1 MSKAAIEQSLTG
13 LLPTLSA
20 LPPDLIELSLS
31 LLAQSRSKA
40 PNLKADEEIG
50 RTLRQR
56 LGLDTINSHPPC
68 PPRVYKKLYQYL
80 DNALRPPPVT
90 PRKDRTAQL
99 ADNGGPLP
107 SPALRR
113 NGSLT
118 ATPSRTPLTSP
129 SKSKLGTPL
138 GKSKHA
144 AQKDISA
151 DDDVPEFV
159 MPTIRHLCK
168 AFDTPSAAPHVY
180 AGARSVLQL
189 RRSGHEL
196 SPQRTQAR
204 AAKRRRGESDVDTA
218 PLAAGA
224 IAEHRIPALLIVLY
238 MYTAARLR
246 GEQMGGQDYIL
257 RRAQAVEAVR
267 QLAIGKDLS
276 DEELI
281 ADIEAFLREA
291 TSTGWLEM
299 EWYWNIP
306 VNGTGEEDDA
316 GQASDVYAEDE
327 ERARQDDLPMRVPKT
342 PLKTRVGDVDGS
354 AESVGSAGLQ
364 AGLGTMFQD
373 KVDWLG
379 EERRRRFTVWRKDVM
394 RKIREIEGEGNTT
407 LVVG

>member
-1 MSKAAIEQSLTG
+1 MSKAAIEQSLIG

-50 RTLRQR
+50 RTSRQR
-56 LGLDTINSHPPC
+56 LGLDTINSRPPC

-90 PRKDRTAQL
+90 PRKDRTAQIV
-99 ADNGGPLP
+99 DNGGPLP
-107 SPALRR
+107 SPALRQK
-113 NGSLT
+113 GSLT
-118 ATPSRTPLTSP
+118 ATPLRTPLTSP
-129 SKSKLGTPL
+129 SKSNLATPL
-138 GKSKHA
+138 GQRKHA

-168 AFDTPSAAPHVY
+168 AFDIQAAAPHVY

-189 RRSGHEL
+189 RRSGREL
-196 SPQRTQAR
+196 SPKRTQAR
-204 AAKRRRGESDVDTA
+204 AAKKRKGEPDVGTA
-218 PLAAGA
+218 PSAAGA

-246 GEQMGGQDYIL
+246 DEEISGPNYIL
-257 RRAQAVEAVR
+257 WRAQAVEAVR
-267 QLAIGKDLS
+267 QLAIGADLS

-299 EWYWNIP
+299 EWYRNIP
-306 VNGTGEEDDA
+306 MDSTRED
-316 GQASDVYAEDE
+316 GVVEQATDVYEEDE
-327 ERARQDDLPMRVPKT
+327 ERDGQNDVPTRVPKT
-342 PLKTRVGDVDGS
+342 PLKTRMRDVDGS
-354 AESVGSAGLQ
+354 AGSVGPAGLQ

-379 EERRRRFTVWRKDVM
+379 EERRRRYAVWRKDIM
-394 RKIREIEGEGNTT
+394 RKIREIEGEGDTT